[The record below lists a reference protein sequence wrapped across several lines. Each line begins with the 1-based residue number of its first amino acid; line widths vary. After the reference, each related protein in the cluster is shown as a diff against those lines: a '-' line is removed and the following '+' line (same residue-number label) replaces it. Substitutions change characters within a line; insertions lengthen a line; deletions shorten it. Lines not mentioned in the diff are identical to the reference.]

1 MKQSLRQQKKVSYRI
16 LALLFSLITTFTA
29 VIPVSAATYYNGVEI
44 GLENP
49 YGNTA
54 VYNSSTGQNE
64 ELPAG
69 LDSEDRERFSITPQ
83 EKVYLDQYTNQLYSQ
98 LKEARDQGERGFQI
112 WIQFT
117 TPNSF
122 LNNRSIAELPGL
134 LIQSL
139 GTKDAYLRSA
149 CHITHNTIDAH
160 FNKEPFEVSLNV
172 AVLTTLD
179 QEKYVDQQVAKI
191 TKSLKLSNK
200 SEKDKLKAIYNYV
213 RKNVIYDDS
222 LEATSL
228 QNTAYG
234 ALKYKHSLCKGM
246 AALFYRLAR
255 QAGISSVNLEFGYIG
270 KKTSHVWCTYK
281 GKIIDCAHSSA
292 HDGFLFYTP
301 KDQFLIN
308 SYYTR
313 QYIPFISDDGLNF
326 ALDGDAI
333 YSLYK
338 KICTN
343 WNLTPVPQES
353 YYQYYDNIVN
363 SDDITAGFETEF
375 GS

>member
-1 MKQSLRQQKKVSYRI
+1 MQQQIQRQKKVSYRI
-16 LALLFSLITTFTA
+16 LALLFSLVSIFTITT
-29 VIPVSAATYYNGVEI
+29 PVSAATYYNGVEI

-83 EKVYLDQYTNQLYSQ
+83 EKVYLDQYTDQLYSQ
-98 LKEARDQGERGFQI
+98 LKEERDQGDRGFQI

-117 TPNSF
+117 TPSPF
-122 LNNRSIAELPGL
+122 LKNRSMAEISDL
-134 LIQSL
+134 LIESL
-139 GTKDAYLRSA
+139 GKKDPYLSSTCR
-149 CHITHNTIDAH
+149 IVHNTVNTH
-160 FNKEPFEVSLNV
+160 LSKEPFEVSLNV
-172 AVLTTLD
+172 AFLTTLD

-200 SEKDKLKAIYNYV
+200 SEKDKLKTIYNYV
-213 RKNVIYDDS
+213 RKNVSYDES
-222 LEATSL
+222 IEATSIE
-228 QNTAYG
+228 NTAYG
-234 ALKYKHSLCKGM
+234 ALKNKRSVCNGM
-246 AALFYRLAR
+246 AALFYRLAH
-255 QAGISSVNLEFGYIG
+255 QAGISAVNLEFGYVG

-281 GKIIDCAHSSA
+281 DKIIDCAHSSA
-292 HDGFLFYTP
+292 HDGFLYYTP
-301 KDQFLIN
+301 RDQFLIN
-308 SYYTR
+308 GYPR
-313 QYIPFISDDGLNF
+313 QYIPFVSDNRLNF
-326 ALDGDAI
+326 ALDGDAT
-333 YSLYK
+333 YVLYK
-338 KICTN
+338 QICTN
-343 WNLTPVPQES
+343 QNLTPVPQES

>member
-1 MKQSLRQQKKVSYRI
+1 MKQQIQQQKKVSYRI

-98 LKEARDQGERGFQI
+98 LKEDRDQGERGLQI

-122 LNNRSIAELPGL
+122 LKNRSMAEISDL

-139 GTKDAYLRSA
+139 GKKDAYLSSA
-149 CHITHNTIDAH
+149 CRITHNTVNTH
-160 FNKEPFEVSLNV
+160 LSKEPFEVSLNV

-179 QEKYVDQQVAKI
+179 QEKYVNQQVAKI
-191 TKSLKLSNK
+191 AKSLKLSNK
-200 SEKDKLKAIYNYV
+200 SEKDKLKTMYDYV
-213 RKNVIYDDS
+213 RKNVTYDDS
-222 LEATSL
+222 IEATSL
-228 QNTAYG
+228 ENTAYG
-234 ALKYKHSLCKGM
+234 ALKNKRSLCNGM
-246 AALFYRLAR
+246 AALFYRLAH
-255 QAGISSVNLEFGYIG
+255 QAGISSVNLEFGYVG

-281 GKIIDCAHSSA
+281 GKIIDCTHSSA
-292 HDGFLFYTP
+292 HDGFLYYTP
-301 KDQFLIN
+301 KDHFLIN
-308 SYYTR
+308 GYPR
-313 QYIPFISDDGLNF
+313 QYIPFVSDNGLNF
-326 ALDGDAI
+326 ALDGDAT
-333 YSLYK
+333 YVLYK
-338 KICTN
+338 QICTN
-343 WNLTPVPQES
+343 QNLTPIPQES